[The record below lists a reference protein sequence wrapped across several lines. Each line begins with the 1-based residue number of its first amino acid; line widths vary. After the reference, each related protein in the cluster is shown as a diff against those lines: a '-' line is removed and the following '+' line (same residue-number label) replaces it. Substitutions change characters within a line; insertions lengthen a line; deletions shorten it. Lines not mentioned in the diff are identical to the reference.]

1 MTHTLATPQSGSSL
15 TTYGSALATIAK
27 YCSPLSPPQALVEM
41 LHKGS
46 DILLELTAD
55 FIAKATQLQI
65 ASFYGMEMTEI
76 GLMKKMVRARLNSF
90 HREKE
95 PATDTRI

>member
-1 MTHTLATPQSGSSL
+1 
-15 TTYGSALATIAK
+15 
-27 YCSPLSPPQALVEM
+27 M

-46 DILLELTAD
+46 DILLELTTD

-65 ASFYGMEMTEI
+65 ASFYGMKMTRI
-76 GLMKKMVRARLNSF
+76 GLMKKMVRARLDFF
-90 HREKE
+90 HCEKE